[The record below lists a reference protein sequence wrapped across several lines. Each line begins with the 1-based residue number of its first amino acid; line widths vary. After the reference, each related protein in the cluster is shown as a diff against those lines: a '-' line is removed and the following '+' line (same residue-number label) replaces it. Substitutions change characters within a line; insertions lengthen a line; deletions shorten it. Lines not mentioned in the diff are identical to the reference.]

1 MSPIILPASAA
12 RPIERRPGPQT
23 LITAAVL
30 ACLLAIAAGLVW
42 TQSRFNPAVV
52 NFLQG
57 EAARARGPAAAP
69 AAAEPI
75 LPLSEGMSALTPAEH
90 FDRETLSDKIDG
102 KAELYLSAG
111 FLRLDCQR
119 LALAAQPELWVEVFL
134 YDMGSFE
141 NAYAVFSAQ
150 RRADAAML
158 DFAEFAYRAENALFF
173 VHGPFYT
180 EMIASGTDERLRTSM
195 DALARAFILGRPVA
209 QAAIAERGLFPK
221 TGLVETSISL
231 IPADAFGVAGLDRV
245 FTATYRKPAGAELT
259 AFLSRRSDP
268 QEAAALAGAYV
279 DFLKTYGGE
288 VKASDEPVPGGTVVA
303 ILDMFEVVFSQGP
316 FLAGIHEAPD
326 RDQAVTLAK
335 ELAAKLKEVPGAR

>member
-1 MSPIILPASAA
+1 MPETCSHHIPPLTGK
-12 RPIERRPGPQT
+12 RPDRQT
-23 LITAAVL
+23 RIAAAVL
-30 ACLLAIAAGLVW
+30 AFLLAIAAGLLW
-42 TQSRFNPAVV
+42 SQSRFNPAVV

-57 EAARARGPAAAP
+57 EAARAKGPAAAP
-69 AAAEPI
+69 ATAEPI
-75 LPLSEGMSALTPAEH
+75 LTLTEGMSALTPAER

-111 FLRLDCQR
+111 FVRLDCQR
-119 LALAAQPELWVEVFL
+119 LARTDQPDLWVEVFL

-150 RRADAAML
+150 RRADAVML

-173 VHGPFYT
+173 VHGPFYL
-180 EMIASGTDERLRTSM
+180 EMIASGTDDRLRASM
-195 DALARAFILGRPVA
+195 DALARAFILSRPVA

-245 FTATYRKPAGAELT
+245 FTATYQTPAGAELT
-259 AFLSRRSDP
+259 AFLSRRADP
-268 QEAAALAGAYV
+268 QQAAALAGAYV

-288 VKASDEPVPGGTVVA
+288 VKALDEPVPGGAVVA
-303 ILDMFEVVFSQGP
+303 ILDMIEVVFSQGS

-326 RDQAVTLAK
+326 RDPAVHLAK